1 MSVRLDEGMDLKED
15 QKKNI
20 KALDNPKFYLF
31 YFFCINQYYLFFLLA
46 TVHPN

>member
-1 MSVRLDEGMDLKED
+1 MDFGED

-20 KALDNPKFYLF
+20 KALDSLESIFF
-31 YFFCINQYYLFFLLA
+31 FFCIDQDFLFFLLA